1 MKIVR
6 TGTLLIPLYAAV
18 IVIAMLVCSVT
29 VFAHSAILW
38 AEVIENQVHVEAYF
52 SGGNKIKN
60 AHILVMDANEQPL
73 LEGKT
78 DENGQFDFAPPNR
91 DDMTIVLIVDEGHQD
106 EFELK
111 AEELA
116 AVELQ

>member
-6 TGTLLIPLYAAV
+6 PGFISIGFYTVITIVLLA
-18 IVIAMLVCSVT
+18 CSVT
-29 VFAHSAILW
+29 VFAHKAILW
-38 AEVIENQVHVEAYF
+38 AEVKDNQVHVEAYF
-52 SGGNKIKN
+52 SGGSKVKN
-60 AHILVMDANEQPL
+60 ARIVVMGADEQQL

-78 DENGQFDFAPPNR
+78 DDNGQFNFSPPNR
-91 DDMTIVLIVDEGHQD
+91 DDMTIVLILDEGHQD

>member
-1 MKIVR
+1 MKIVGLSMTR
-6 TGTLLIPLYAAV
+6 ISLYTAV
-18 IVIAMLVCSVT
+18 AIVLLVCTVT
-29 VFAHSAILW
+29 VFAHKAILW
-38 AEVIENQVHVEAYF
+38 AEVKDNKVHVEAYF
-52 SGGNKIKN
+52 SGGGKVKN
-60 AHILVMDANEQPL
+60 ARIVVMNADKQQL

-78 DENGQFDFAPPNR
+78 DANGQFNFTPPNR